1 VRIKKDA
8 AVRRRFALLTGS
20 LLCIFALFSGKLF
33 SPAIGG
39 AMALHI
45 TSPDF
50 SEGETI
56 PKKCT
61 CDAQDVSPQ
70 LS

>member
-1 VRIKKDA
+1 
-8 AVRRRFALLTGS
+8 
-20 LLCIFALFSGKLF
+20 
-33 SPAIGG
+33 
-39 AMALHI
+39 MALHI